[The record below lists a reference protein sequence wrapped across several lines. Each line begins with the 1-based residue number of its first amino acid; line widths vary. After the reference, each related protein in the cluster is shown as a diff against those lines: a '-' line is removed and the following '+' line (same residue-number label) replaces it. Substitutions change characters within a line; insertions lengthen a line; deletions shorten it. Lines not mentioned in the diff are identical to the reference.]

1 MAASACAPGD
11 ACKFQPPVLGRQVGF
26 WETTSWEQAG
36 GLDSSSRWQRITVG
50 SGSMGFCQGLHG
62 RAHWYLVR
70 LPLSLSHGG
79 PGLACACVQQT
90 QGTLGGF
97 RCLLTCPL
105 IGASQHGLGLDSV
118 LVRARALPH
127 CPPVTGR
134 LAKSQ
139 PQLLCLLPRPENL
152 HLFQVS
158 S

>member
-1 MAASACAPGD
+1 MEVLTGISCD
-11 ACKFQPPVLGRQVGF
+11 FQCPCLTEG
-26 WETTSWEQAG
+26 QAWPLHVYKPDPLG
-36 GLDSSSRWQRITVG
+36 GL
-50 SGSMGFCQGLHG
+50 
-62 RAHWYLVR
+62 
-70 LPLSLSHGG
+70 
-79 PGLACACVQQT
+79 
-90 QGTLGGF
+90 

-118 LVRARALPH
+118 LVQARALPH

-139 PQLLCLLPRPENL
+139 PQLFCLLPRPENL